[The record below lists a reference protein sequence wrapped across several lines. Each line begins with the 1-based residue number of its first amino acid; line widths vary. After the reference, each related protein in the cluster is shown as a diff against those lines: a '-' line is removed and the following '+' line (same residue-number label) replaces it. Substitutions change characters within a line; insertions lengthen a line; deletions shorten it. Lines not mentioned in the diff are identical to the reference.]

1 MLESKKC
8 SERGWTQIY
17 CVRAVPARAR
27 RGCAS
32 GGARRGGGWVLRV
45 MRGRDLNQFQQIFPA
60 QTCLVKNI
68 NKCSF
73 CEFLMQRNDGSI
85 GCLLRNLFK
94 RYMAALLPDYNE
106 SCLFKRSDEF
116 FPGNNWQ
123 FRHGLLQLWSRAA
136 WISHEVDLLQS
147 FRYKAQ

>member
-1 MLESKKC
+1 MIVLSDGQVHG
-8 SERGWTQIY
+8 SGWFQGAFRTTGR
-17 CVRAVPARAR
+17 CFPSHRAR
-27 RGCAS
+27 RGW
-32 GGARRGGGWVLRV
+32 RRAGS
-45 MRGRDLNQFQQIFPA
+45 RDLNQFQQIVPA

-73 CEFLMQRNDGSI
+73 CEFLMQGNDGSI
-85 GCLLRNLFK
+85 GCLLVFLFK

-116 FPGNNWQ
+116 IPGNNWQ
-123 FRHGLLQLWSRAA
+123 FRHRLLQLWSRTA
-136 WISHEVDLLQS
+136 WISHEGDLLRS

>member
-1 MLESKKC
+1 MIAIYSLLILGNVKWFSVRIKKMQRTRMDADLLC
-8 SERGWTQIY
+8 Q
-17 CVRAVPARAR
+17 
-27 RGCAS
+27 
-32 GGARRGGGWVLRV
+32 GWVLRV